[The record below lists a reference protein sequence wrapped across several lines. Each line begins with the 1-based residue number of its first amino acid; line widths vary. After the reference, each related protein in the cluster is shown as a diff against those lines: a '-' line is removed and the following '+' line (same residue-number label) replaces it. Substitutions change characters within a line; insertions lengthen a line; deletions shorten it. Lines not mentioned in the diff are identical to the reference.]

1 MEADLQTLVDGFRAK
16 GYAFPRDE
24 PGVYLVHENEDELYE
39 EHRAGSHTLNQWF
52 ISAEPGKSTPV
63 VYLWDQN
70 VRLSPNLPL
79 L

>member
-1 MEADLQTLVDGFRAK
+1 
-16 GYAFPRDE
+16 
-24 PGVYLVHENEDELYE
+24 VHENEDELYE